1 MIDYIR
7 HHLGVKLLLSY
18 IAILIVIVIVMVI
31 VIPFS
36 APYAYNHFMMET
48 GTLPGTGMM
57 GQGAMGLGRGQGQG
71 LANFRNSMFEALSY
85 AILAAT
91 IVVALISLFFSRS
104 VVAPLRKMTFA
115 SQRVATGK

>member
-18 IAILIVIVIVMVI
+18 IAILVVIVIVMVI

-48 GTLPGTGMM
+48 GLLPKPLKNT
-57 GQGAMGLGRGQGQG
+57 AIFCASLKP
-71 LANFRNSMFEALSY
+71 RNA
-85 AILAAT
+85 
-91 IVVALISLFFSRS
+91 
-104 VVAPLRKMTFA
+104 
-115 SQRVATGK
+115 